1 MKDLPTF
8 TKLLNLH
15 PIRSTELSVP
25 KHYFVAFGDVFAAK
39 RIGNIFFLALTQFKY
54 NGYGLL
60 GCGCSNCFYIKQVV
74 RACAI

>member
-25 KHYFVAFGDVFAAK
+25 KHYFVAFGSRFAAK
-39 RIGNIFFLALTQFKY
+39 RMGNIFFLALPKFNKAGNVY
-54 NGYGLL
+54 WGVVVAI
-60 GCGCSNCFYIKQVV
+60 GCM
-74 RACAI
+74 